1 MLQKPQLRSPQ
12 ALQGF
17 ATSTIIGSIFA
28 LVWGINGTT
37 GIPPQYQTIGRL
49 VVIGV
54 TVVFLAMAFSCY
66 RLARGLQSEDG
77 GIMSSG
83 FRSRTYR
90 LSVLAMVVGII
101 ISAYV
106 LNQTGFSEATISV
119 VAIIV
124 GLHFIPFT
132 RAFNAKIYWAVGG
145 GMAVLGVLSL
155 VVPAHIVLASGS
167 RVALRQGVV
176 GLGCTL
182 ILWIGQIRIISVWRN
197 RHALQAGRD
206 KTPV

>member
-1 MLQKPQLRSPQ
+1 MSQRPQLRSPQ

-37 GIPPQYQTIGRL
+37 GLPPRYQTIGRM
-49 VVIGV
+49 VVVGV
-54 TVVFLAMAFSCY
+54 TVIFLALAASCY
-66 RLARGLQSEDG
+66 RVARGLQSEHSDTIAG
-77 GIMSSG
+77 G

-106 LNQTGFSEATISV
+106 LNQTGFGEATISL
-119 VAIIV
+119 VAILV

-145 GMAVLGVLSL
+145 AMALLGVLSL
-155 VVPAHIVLASGS
+155 AVPAHLVVASGS

-182 ILWIGQIRIISVWRN
+182 LLWIGQIRIISVWRN
-197 RHALQAGRD
+197 RHALQPERD
-206 KTPV
+206 NTSV